1 MATHISLSIRHVTA
15 RSIPPLRSFQKR
27 WAQVHDVR
35 FLATHVSKDR
45 ILDKYKD
52 KLGRKAAEEG
62 HGSIDSLKDAYK
74 NKIADLR
81 KKAAVP
87 GATAP
92 LNPNHPPPKYIQGQP
107 PPPPPQPINE
117 STSSPS
123 SPTSASASPS
133 ANPPAGV
140 KTLSSFIDIDK
151 TRALPAKEIETIWRL
166 RHASNPASLCA
177 TIPLST
183 YEAIARTARKH
194 PQFILPLPR
203 SEGEGEGSSEAVPG
217 GERQKGHSQG
227 QGQGG
232 AEIHFLQWTWP
243 SEKTSTVLFTH
254 LAEFKLRGEFSQP
267 HTTVTHHLDLAAEKG
282 VVLLEGKVVEGRGVS
297 VEEARWLLMCLQKFY
312 GQAAEAT
319 PRRRL
324 MERFSEG
331 DAEGFRVEELL
342 EEAEKIG

>member
-15 RSIPPLRSFQKR
+15 RSTPPLRSFQRR

-52 KLGRKAAEEG
+52 KLDRKAAEEG
-62 HGSIDSLKDAYK
+62 HGSIDSLKNAYK
-74 NKIADLR
+74 DKIANLR
-81 KKAAVP
+81 KKAAVL

-92 LNPNHPPPKYIQGQP
+92 LNPDHPAPKLIQGQP
-107 PPPPPQPINE
+107 PPPPPQPVNE
-117 STSSPS
+117 SPS
-123 SPTSASASPS
+123 SPTSASPS
-133 ANPPAGV
+133 TNPPAGV
-140 KTLSSFIDIDK
+140 KTLSSFIDVEK

-203 SEGEGEGSSEAVPG
+203 SEGEGEGSEAAVT
-217 GERQKGHSQG
+217 GEGISQGQG

-254 LAEFKLRGEFSQP
+254 LAEFKLRGEF
-267 HTTVTHHLDLAAEKG
+267 
-282 VVLLEGKVVEGRGVS
+282 
-297 VEEARWLLMCLQKFY
+297 
-312 GQAAEAT
+312 
-319 PRRRL
+319 
-324 MERFSEG
+324 
-331 DAEGFRVEELL
+331 
-342 EEAEKIG
+342 